1 MLQVSY
7 ADMEFIPHF
16 FLQFQV
22 TLIFTDIYCCC
33 IEHAFCKHNNSHQL
47 DSTTLFFLFFW
58 KPLQNCCWD
67 PFKHNVHCFHYQV
80 YISAIHLKRQS
91 PEIEMVHCFITQSL
105 CLVQYYF
112 CFYQITVFTDICY
125 LFSAVLMYPKTKVC
139 YFVIFW
145 FLKFTF

>member
-16 FLQFQV
+16 FSL
-22 TLIFTDIYCCC
+22 CC

-47 DSTTLFFLFFW
+47 DSTTWSFFFLETFTKLFLR
-58 KPLQNCCWD
+58 PIQTQCTLLLLSGLYFSN
-67 PFKHNVHCFHYQV
+67 PFKETD
-80 YISAIHLKRQS
+80 S
-91 PEIEMVHCFITQSL
+91 PEIEMVHRFITQSL
-105 CLVQYYF
+105 CLGQYYF